1 MVMSKLI
8 QWNVLSLDGYFQ
20 GVKSWDVE
28 WFHSFFDK
36 DQEALSIEQLRQ
48 ARALIFGRVTYDG
61 MAAYWQSA
69 TGVVAGT

>member
-61 MAAYWQSA
+61 MHIGSPRPAWSPS
-69 TGVVAGT
+69 T